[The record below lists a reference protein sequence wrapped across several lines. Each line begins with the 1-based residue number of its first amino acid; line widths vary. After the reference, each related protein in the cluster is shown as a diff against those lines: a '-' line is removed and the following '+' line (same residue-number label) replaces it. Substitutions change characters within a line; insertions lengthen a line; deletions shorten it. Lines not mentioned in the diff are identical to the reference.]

1 MADRTIT
8 VSLDFTANTGQ
19 AENAL
24 RGLQTSLQNISSM
37 STLKAGEGVLT
48 KDIAKASQA
57 AMELRMHL
65 QEALNPKTG
74 KLDLSKFSSSLK
86 ASKQDIDYYRRT
98 LSAIGPEGQ
107 QAFRQL
113 ANSIIASETPL
124 KQTNV
129 LVNKLW
135 DGLKRTMGWQL
146 SSSVIHG
153 FMGAIQS
160 AYHYAQ
166 DLNQSLNNI
175 RIVTGAST
183 DEMARF
189 ADKANKAAKA
199 LSSTTTDYTD
209 AALIYYQQ
217 GIRDESEIAQRT
229 DTTIKLANVS
239 RQSAEE
245 VSSQMTAIW
254 NNFDDGS
261 HSLEYYADVITK
273 LGATTAASSSEIAG
287 GMEKFAAVADTVG
300 LSYEYAAAS
309 LATIVATTRQSE
321 DTVGTGLRTIFS
333 RLEGLKLGDTL
344 EDGTDLNKYSQALAT
359 VGVNIKDTSGNLK
372 KMDTILDETAAKW
385 DTLDQAQKVAFATT
399 VGGVRQYT
407 NLIALLDNWK
417 MMEENVATAR
427 GSEGT
432 LQEQQD
438 IYAEGWEAAQKRVR
452 ASAETLYSDLLDD
465 KFFIN
470 LTNGFGKF
478 LEILDT
484 VIDDIG
490 GLKTLL
496 PGIILLMNGLF
507 GEKIQAGIAQISYN
521 IAGLSK
527 KVRNARAAEDQALK
541 EQTIKSLETMNQ
553 SNITGTAGSKE
564 SSYMAEVYKKITSIQ
579 QEMISKADTLTQRE
593 KQLYNLQLEVLGVRA
608 KEAGEIG
615 KEIDLINEK
624 IKLEQQEAAEG
635 AAMPKRVAAVVNYKK
650 YQPVQKNGQ
659 IEDPA
664 KNIEAVD
671 EIFANPSGGISL
683 AAQFLQNINPELDIT
698 TMKVRDIINEI
709 SQFSGKTDLLQG
721 FSEYTQLS
729 ESWASATNNAEMFN
743 NALTEIGINLDDT
756 LSPISLE
763 NEQLEKLKEALNNVD
778 TTDFTDDEKKAL
790 EEAKKAT
797 ENFNKEADAAEKLAK
812 SLKTVHEAE
821 NNRAK
826 TTEKTK
832 EEKREAILA
841 NSGKNKHKIEKV
853 LDDTDKSSQE
863 KDEAK
868 RRGENVKNTPIPQV
882 KPPDATPYEK
892 FASTVTQV
900 GSATMQ
906 AQMAISTFSNA
917 LDKLQDPN
925 VSGMEKFLSILSAI
939 GMGAPA
945 ALNAIN
951 TFSKLLGST
960 AIVQNLMNAAIA
972 RGIEAK
978 GADAAIDRLRT
989 ALSKENLVAMTAEG
1003 NVLTAAAMKTKVLSM
1018 AKKGMTASAIAE
1030 ALGFEGD
1037 AAATA
1042 ADTIQKW
1049 LNVEATT
1056 AAKLATFGLVA
1067 AIGLLVIGGIAL
1079 AAHLIKVS
1087 DASYQAEQAL
1097 NSAKESAS
1105 NLQDEANKAKDSF
1118 KNLKDGL
1125 DKLKNQET
1133 ELKKL
1138 KTGTEEWNEALA
1150 ETNEQVLELIKQFP
1164 ELAQYVTNTGT
1175 KLSISAEGQEK
1186 VLKAQQE
1193 TMQQATRRSLNA
1205 QKNVNNA
1212 EVDLQA
1218 ANTRKKV
1225 QVTTGYDS
1233 QTGQELTRGL
1243 SEAELSKVMT
1253 AISETN
1259 GAALQNASTLSA
1271 ATGIDINDTELINA
1285 ILKNSDSL
1293 LELNTSMTTADATNQ
1308 ALDATIA
1315 ASIVSESD
1323 LNSTIKAAYNI
1334 GEENNTTE
1342 AYQNEFNR
1350 AKKEI
1355 GSVSDMKVDGLFG
1368 SYATAKGE
1376 EIFAQYMAQIDP
1388 NIIKATNFSDNG
1400 IYYKTTD
1407 EKGNVDEGYRSYE
1420 DIIDALAELKMDKS
1434 VVEQAAENDFMA
1446 NHPELAASRDAIMEG
1461 QNATQ
1466 QQTIDSVLASAD
1478 FSDPEAAIKS
1488 IQEQLSLVGIAVDPE
1503 ALAAYAQ
1510 QMNAINEAA
1519 ISGKQAVEDAEV
1531 NFQEKEQAYGEAAS
1545 MYDKGEISAEEYSKA
1560 QQAYIQ
1566 AYNELQQAKENV
1578 LDQEIQALNLDNEQ
1592 IEETT
1597 DYLMD
1602 NAEALDDVSDSLK
1615 DNKVAAKEVAK
1626 ELARYGRAVEDVG
1639 KNYKDWK
1646 KVLTDKDLNQM
1657 PKVMKELS
1665 KSYGDL
1671 LDLDGSMLSE
1681 QFLSNSENLDLMNQA
1696 INGVEGA
1703 YDELLNRAQDD
1714 MLQLK
1719 VDPNAEA
1726 DLYNAINNMSD
1737 NIRNSIKDI
1746 EVGAELND
1754 EGFLQSLTDLVNA
1767 AGMTADEAT
1776 EYLSSMG
1783 IDAEVVENTDTV
1795 QGETETKDIRAKIVS
1810 QGTLNVPVVAS
1821 DGSVEDK
1828 SIPISGVDYETVSN
1842 GAEKEEKTVAAPSL
1856 KVKSAK
1862 KSSGGGFKASH
1873 GGSGSGGKGGGGG
1886 GGGGGSKKSKET
1898 PKADR
1903 GIRYHSVTRRQS
1915 NVSRKQDENNRRKD
1929 RAFGKAQIDLA
1940 KKDLE
1945 LQQKKIILQEE
1956 YTKEISKNLKDD
1968 REEMKKQFEALK
1980 LPINFK
1986 FDEDGEIANYQEIM
2000 DALFE
2005 KEKALVE
2012 QYNSGGLDDEAFD
2025 EAKKKL
2031 DEAKEALGNYEE
2043 TLELQKDELQTL
2055 AEYMEELSDKALELT
2070 QIKFELN
2077 MSIIEDQL
2085 EWLDYS
2091 LSKIED
2097 DAYSA
2102 AKAIALMGEQ
2112 TSQYLKQG
2120 DIARAAIS
2128 EILGRHGINSIE
2140 ELNGLSDSQIEALGF
2155 NKNEI
2160 EELKKYR
2167 SQLYESNQA
2176 LLEMRRT
2183 ITDKVLDTFDFFNEK
2198 VQKSYEEFGKYND
2211 ILESYNNIVDLLG
2224 TKTDAATRR
2233 LVKSIRD
2240 TQLKNLQNQSVSAKE
2255 IYEGALAH
2263 YDLAEKAYND
2273 AVTKY
2278 GANSEEAQKM
2288 KEVLDQVGDERDEAY
2303 AEWLSALEASLE
2315 KAREIFEAEME
2326 ELQRDFEQ
2334 ALTGIYGT
2342 FDLFDAAYERAK
2354 DLRENYVPEY
2364 EKIYELNK
2372 LNRDIQKEI
2381 DSSNS
2386 LRDRKALRQLQE
2398 EINRKQ
2404 EAGVQLSKYE
2414 VEEMRKKFEL
2424 EQARMALED
2433 ARNNKS
2439 EVRLTRDANGNW
2451 GYVYTAS
2458 EDKVADAEQ
2467 KYEDALYQYQKL
2479 SDDYINELDEKI
2491 KNLGK
2496 DYQEQIASIWDAW
2509 KNKEI
2514 TDEQRDEQLAK
2525 LDEWYNGEKA
2535 YIISQFEVV
2544 TGNLQG
2550 SLGLMKELFGQ
2561 EGNLIDTFGETLI
2574 GTISGKGSIE
2584 EYFSTIDDS
2593 IVKYKDDVVKAAD
2606 ELQERNDT
2614 IMKQNEMTLDTIGKE
2629 VESIGSLSDEVKDK
2643 TKDLV
2648 DEFTKNFGDAMKALA
2663 EWDTTYGT
2671 IIGHALGENEKFI
2684 TSLNTMFEGLAS
2696 IASYEMKDLYEY
2708 IEYLSKKGANGETI
2722 TKEDWDG
2729 LNALTEKYYTNYS
2742 KEKAA
2747 SMATGGYTGE
2757 WGDEGKIAILHEKE
2771 YVLNADLTARFFD
2784 ALKTFSLV
2792 DQFVNAENQIQ
2803 QQKLQIQTLETLSN
2817 YIDQLADRM
2826 NTTTINPNDFSTSLF
2841 NSSNQQLEQNVHIE
2855 ASFPNVTQ
2863 SNEIEMAFDNLVN
2876 KASQY
2881 ANRKDMSSMTF
2892 GDAYISKF

>member
-1 MADRTIT
+1 MTDRTIT

-135 DGLKRTMGWQL
+135 DSLKRTAGWQI

-160 AYHYAQ
+160 AYGYAQ

-189 ADKANKAAKA
+189 AEKANKAAKA

-217 GIRDESEIAQRT
+217 GIRDEDEIAQRT

-254 NNFDDGS
+254 NNFADGS
-261 HSLEYYADVITK
+261 HNLEYYADVITK

-344 EDGTDLNKYSQALAT
+344 EDGTDLNRYSQALET
-359 VGVNIKDTSGNLK
+359 VGVNIKDASGNLK
-372 KMDTILDETAAKW
+372 DMDTILDETAAKW

-427 GSEGT
+427 GAEGT

-438 IYAEGWEAAQKRVR
+438 IHAESWEAAQKRVR
-452 ASAETLYSDLLDD
+452 AAAESLYQDLLDD

-635 AAMPKRVAAVVNYKK
+635 AAMPKKVAAVVNYKK

-664 KNIEAVD
+664 KNIEAID

-683 AAQFLQNINPELDIT
+683 AAQFLQSINPELDIT

-729 ESWASATNNAEMFN
+729 ESWASATSNAEMFN

-778 TTDFTDDEKKAL
+778 TTDFTNDEKKAL
-790 EEAKKAT
+790 EEAKKAA
-797 ENFNKEADAAEKLAK
+797 ENFNKEADAADKLAK

-1037 AAATA
+1037 ATATA

-1079 AAHLIKVS
+1079 AAHLIKIS

-1368 SYATAKGE
+1368 SYATTKGE

-1434 VVEQAAENDFMA
+1434 VVEEAATNDFMA
-1446 NHPELAASRDAIMEG
+1446 NHPELAASTEAIMEG

-1519 ISGKQAVEDAEV
+1519 VSGKQAVEDAEV

-1615 DNKVAAKEVAK
+1615 DNKAAAKEVAK
-1626 ELARYGRAVEDVG
+1626 ELARYGRAVEDVE

-1681 QFLSNSENLDLMNQA
+1681 QFLSDSENLDLMNQA

-1767 AGMTADEAT
+1767 ADMTADEAT

-1783 IDAEVVENTDTV
+1783 IDAEVVENTDVV
-1795 QGETETKDIRAKIVS
+1795 QGEQQTQDIRAKIID
-1810 QGTLNVPVVAS
+1810 QGSLNVPVVAA
-1821 DGSVEDK
+1821 DGSVTDTT
-1828 SIPISGVDYETVSN
+1828 IPISGVDYETVAN
-1842 GAEKEEKTVAAPSL
+1842 PPQKEDHTMAAPSL
-1856 KVKSAK
+1856 KVTSAR
-1862 KSSGGGFKASH
+1862 KSSGGGFKTSH

-1886 GGGGGSKKSKET
+1886 GGGGGSKKSKEA

-1903 GIRYHSVTRRQS
+1903 GTRYHNVTRRQS
-1915 NVSRKQDENNRRKD
+1915 NVSRQQTENNRRKD
-1929 RAFGKAQIDLA
+1929 RAFGKAQVELSRE
-1940 KKDLE
+1940 DLE
-1945 LQQKKIILQEE
+1945 LQKKKITLQEE
-1956 YTKEISKNLKDD
+1956 YVKEISKNLKDD
-1968 REEMKKQFEALK
+1968 REEMKKQFEALQ

-1986 FDEDGEIANYQEIM
+1986 FDEDGEIANYQEII
-2000 DALFE
+2000 DALFA

-2055 AEYMEELSDKALELT
+2055 EEYMEKLADKALELT

-2077 MSIIEDQL
+2077 MSVIEDQL

-2091 LSKIED
+2091 LEKLED
-2097 DAYSA
+2097 DAYGA
-2102 AKAIALMGEQ
+2102 AKAIGLMGQQ
-2112 TSQYLKQG
+2112 TAQYLKQSE
-2120 DIARAAIS
+2120 IAQNAIN
-2128 EILGRHGINSIE
+2128 EILGRHGIDSIE
-2140 ELNGLSDSQIEALGF
+2140 QLNGLTDSQIEALGF
-2155 NKNEI
+2155 NKDEI
-2160 EELKKYR
+2160 DALKDYR
-2167 SQLYESNQA
+2167 SKLYESNQA

-2183 ITDKVLDTFDFFNEK
+2183 ITDRVIDTFDTFNEK
-2198 VQKSYEEFGKYND
+2198 VQESYEEFDKYNNILEKYND
-2211 ILESYNNIVDLLG
+2211 IVDLLG
-2224 TKTDAATRR
+2224 IKTDSATKR
-2233 LVKSIRD
+2233 LIKTLRE
-2240 TQLKNLQNQSVSAKE
+2240 TQLQNLRNQSTSAKE
-2255 IYEGALAH
+2255 IYEGAVAN
-2263 YDLAEKAYND
+2263 YDLAKKQYED
-2273 AVTKY
+2273 AVTRY
-2278 GANSEEAQKM
+2278 GATSIQAQQAEEIMKNAQEAMEEGYSNWLDAYQAALEKANEIYEEAMEEITK
-2288 KEVLDQVGDERDEAY
+2288 DF
-2303 AEWLSALEASLE
+2303 EASLTN
-2315 KAREIFEAEME
+2315 M
-2326 ELQRDFEQ
+2326 
-2334 ALTGIYGT
+2334 YGT
-2342 FDLFDAAYERAK
+2342 FDLFESAYERAK
-2354 DLRENYVPEY
+2354 ELKDDYIPEY

-2381 DSSNS
+2381 DNSSS

-2404 EAGVQLSKYE
+2404 EAGVQLSRYE

-2424 EQARMALED
+2424 EQARMSLED

-2439 EVRLTRDANGNW
+2439 EVRLTRDQNGNW
-2451 GYVYTAS
+2451 GYVYTAA

-2467 KYEDALYQYQKL
+2467 KYEDALYNYQKL

-2491 KNLGK
+2491 KDLTRNT
-2496 DYQEQIASIWDAW
+2496 QE
-2509 KNKEI
+2509 
-2514 TDEQRDEQLAK
+2514 R
-2525 LDEWYNGEKA
+2525 LDEVSEALKDGLITADQAALQRQEILNTFYTQQN
-2535 YIISQFEVV
+2535 YLISQFKGA
-2544 TGNLQG
+2544 TDSLSS
-2550 SLGLMKELFGQ
+2550 SLGLMNDLYGRQAELVDTFPETVFGQVSGAGSLEEWANKTSSAVLKYAEEGAKAYSALQETNQKIAEENKMALSDIETATNNIATASETAQKKVTNAIKALTDNFGSALGALQTWDETYGKTIASAIDKNELFIQ
-2561 EGNLIDTFGETLI
+2561 SLN
-2574 GTISGKGSIE
+2574 
-2584 EYFSTIDDS
+2584 
-2593 IVKYKDDVVKAAD
+2593 DV
-2606 ELQERNDT
+2606 
-2614 IMKQNEMTLDTIGKE
+2614 IGK
-2629 VESIGSLSDEVKDK
+2629 
-2643 TKDLV
+2643 
-2648 DEFTKNFGDAMKALA
+2648 
-2663 EWDTTYGT
+2663 
-2671 IIGHALGENEKFI
+2671 LG
-2684 TSLNTMFEGLAS
+2684 L
-2696 IASYEMKDLYEY
+2696 IASYEMKDLYDY
-2708 IEYLSKKGANGETI
+2708 IDYLSAKGSKGETI
-2722 TKEDWDG
+2722 TEAEWKKLDEIRQ
-2729 LNALTEKYYTNYS
+2729 KYAVNYS
-2742 KEKAA
+2742 KE
-2747 SMATGGYTGE
+2747 SMAPFDTGGYTGE

-2792 DQFVNAENQIQ
+2792 DQFVNTENQIQ
-2803 QQKLQIQTLETLSN
+2803 QQQLQIETLEALSN

-2826 NTTTINPNDFSTSLF
+2826 NTTTINPNDFSASLF
-2841 NSSNQQLEQNVHIE
+2841 NSGNQQLEQNVHIE

-2863 SNEIEMAFDNLVN
+2863 SSEIEMAFDNLVN

-2881 ANRKDMSSMTF
+2881 INRKNMSSMTF
-2892 GDAYISKF
+2892 QDSYLSPV